1 MMTLCHNHYMAYCHQ
16 SPGDVVEKYLR
27 EDNPKYV
34 EIDKRL
40 HAVIAELDNDF
51 LQRVTN
57 AEWGTHTE
65 DSHWY
70 DAVLQMMYCIVAS
83 YGVRVDEFF
92 ADWVC
97 EPHNCYLLR
106 EYDRRKELGIYATN
120 TPAKRFDGMN
130 KSFDRGSHYGMHGM
144 TKK

>member
-1 MMTLCHNHYMAYCHQ
+1 MEIRKPITGGTKMLDENGPQ
-16 SPGDVVEKYLR
+16 YL
-27 EDNPKYV
+27 
-34 EIDKRL
+34 EIEQRL

-51 LQRVTN
+51 LKRVTETEW
-57 AEWGTHTE
+57 AENTE

-92 ADWVC
+92 ADWVV

-106 EYDRRKELGIYATN
+106 EFKRRQELGIYATN
-120 TPAKRFDGMN
+120 SPAKKFDGMN
-130 KSFDRGSHYGMHGM
+130 KSFDRGAHYGMHGK
-144 TKK
+144 TSE

>member
-1 MMTLCHNHYMAYCHQ
+1 MWQLRHQ
-16 SPGDVVEKYLR
+16 SSR
-27 EDNPKYV
+27 ERMVGNNTLDEHDPKFI

-40 HAVIAELDNDF
+40 HAVMAELDNDF
-51 LQRVTN
+51 LQRVTD

-83 YGVRVDEFF
+83 HGVRVDEFF
-92 ADWVC
+92 ADWVV
-97 EPHNCYLLR
+97 EPHNVYLLR
-106 EYDRRKELGIYATN
+106 EYKRRQELGIYASN

-130 KSFDRGSHYGMHGM
+130 KSFDRGAHYEMRGI